1 VVFDPSAADQSR
13 FHGYG
18 PAEIPTARDHEV
30 EEFVA
35 TVRPGAGGMTVSFD
49 SEEGQAVLCA
59 YAERMASLAVRRRD
73 PQLLDRALVA
83 AVVGG
88 LTTFEQGAMMV
99 MPLVEHSAQLL
110 HVDTSSLFG
119 RAAAVT
125 GHPGSVS
132 LMIWLSRPA
141 EDRTL
146 ASMGWAEGRDAGG
159 FRYRPVL

>member
-1 VVFDPSAADQSR
+1 VIFDPSAEDQSR

-18 PAEIPTARDHEV
+18 PAEIPTARDREV

-35 TVRPGAGGMTVSFD
+35 TVRPNARGLTMAID
-49 SEEGQAVLCA
+49 SEEGRAVLCA

-73 PQLLDRALVA
+73 PQLLERALVA

-88 LTTFEQGAMMV
+88 LTTFEQGAMVV
-99 MPLVEHSAQLL
+99 MPLIEHSSQILAL
-110 HVDTSSLFG
+110 DTSSLFG

-125 GHPGSVS
+125 GHPGSVA